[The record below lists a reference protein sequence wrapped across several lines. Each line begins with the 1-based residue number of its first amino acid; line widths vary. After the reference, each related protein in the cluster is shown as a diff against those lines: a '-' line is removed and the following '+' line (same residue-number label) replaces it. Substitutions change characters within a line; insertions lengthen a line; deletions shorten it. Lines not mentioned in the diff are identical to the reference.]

1 MTINSEVFP
10 DPDGPTT
17 ATASPAPISR
27 LTPRRIST
35 GPARLASLNLT
46 SAREMIGAAVAGTKS
61 LRSLCQWSRLSTWK
75 SVDRTVNRTGGDF
88 MKRRT
93 AARALGQVSMLAVL
107 VNACLILMSG
117 ASHAEAQS
125 DPIRIVAFGDSL
137 TAEYGL
143 PPGEAFPAQLEKA
156 LQEKGLAIEVINAG
170 VSGDTT
176 AAGLQR
182 FDWAFPDDAD
192 AAIVAL
198 GANDALRGIDPA
210 ETRRNLDEILT
221 RLDARGVPVL
231 IAGMRAPRNW
241 GDDYVM
247 RFDAIFP

>member
-1 MTINSEVFP
+1 
-10 DPDGPTT
+10 
-17 ATASPAPISR
+17 
-27 LTPRRIST
+27 
-35 GPARLASLNLT
+35 
-46 SAREMIGAAVAGTKS
+46 
-61 LRSLCQWSRLSTWK
+61 
-75 SVDRTVNRTGGDF
+75 

-137 TAEYGL
+137 TAGYGL

-247 RFDAIFP
+247 RFDAIFPELAERHDALLYPFFIERVALRPDLNLDDGMHPNGDGVAAIVEDILPQVEELIGRVQAKREASAEN

>member
-1 MTINSEVFP
+1 
-10 DPDGPTT
+10 
-17 ATASPAPISR
+17 
-27 LTPRRIST
+27 
-35 GPARLASLNLT
+35 
-46 SAREMIGAAVAGTKS
+46 
-61 LRSLCQWSRLSTWK
+61 
-75 SVDRTVNRTGGDF
+75 

-137 TAEYGL
+137 TAGYGL

-247 RFDAIFP
+247 RFDAIFPELAERHDALLYPFFIEQVALRPDLNLDDGMHPNGDGVAAIVEDILPQVEELIGRVQAKREASSGN

>member
-1 MTINSEVFP
+1 M
-10 DPDGPTT
+10 
-17 ATASPAPISR
+17 
-27 LTPRRIST
+27 
-35 GPARLASLNLT
+35 
-46 SAREMIGAAVAGTKS
+46 M
-61 LRSLCQWSRLSTWK
+61 
-75 SVDRTVNRTGGDF
+75 
-88 MKRRT
+88 RRT
-93 AARALGQVSMLAVL
+93 AARALAQVSMLAAL
-107 VNACLILMSG
+107 VNACLFLMAGASG
-117 ASHAEAQS
+117 AQVQS

-137 TAEYGL
+137 TAGYGL

-156 LQEKGLAIEVINAG
+156 LREKGHTIEVINAG

-182 FDWAFPDDAD
+182 FDWAFPDHAD

-221 RLDARGVPVL
+221 KLDARGVPVL

-241 GDDYVM
+241 GDDYVT
-247 RFDAIFP
+247 RFDAIFPELADRHDALLYPFFIERVALRPELNLDDGMHPNGKGVSAMVDDILPQVEELIGRAQAKREATPAN

>member
-1 MTINSEVFP
+1 
-10 DPDGPTT
+10 
-17 ATASPAPISR
+17 
-27 LTPRRIST
+27 
-35 GPARLASLNLT
+35 
-46 SAREMIGAAVAGTKS
+46 
-61 LRSLCQWSRLSTWK
+61 
-75 SVDRTVNRTGGDF
+75 

-137 TAEYGL
+137 TAGYGL

-247 RFDAIFP
+247 RFDAIFPELAERHDALLYPFFIEQVALRPDLNLDDGMHPNGDGVAAIVEDILPQVEELIGRVQAKREASSEN

>member
-1 MTINSEVFP
+1 
-10 DPDGPTT
+10 
-17 ATASPAPISR
+17 
-27 LTPRRIST
+27 
-35 GPARLASLNLT
+35 
-46 SAREMIGAAVAGTKS
+46 
-61 LRSLCQWSRLSTWK
+61 
-75 SVDRTVNRTGGDF
+75 

-137 TAEYGL
+137 TAGYGL

-231 IAGMRAPRNW
+231 VAGMRAPRNW

-247 RFDAIFP
+247 RFDAIFPELAERHDALLYPFFIEQVALRPDLNLDDGMHPNGDGVAAIVEDILPQVEELIGRVQAKREASAEN

>member
-1 MTINSEVFP
+1 
-10 DPDGPTT
+10 
-17 ATASPAPISR
+17 
-27 LTPRRIST
+27 
-35 GPARLASLNLT
+35 
-46 SAREMIGAAVAGTKS
+46 
-61 LRSLCQWSRLSTWK
+61 
-75 SVDRTVNRTGGDF
+75 

-137 TAEYGL
+137 TAGYGL

-247 RFDAIFP
+247 RFDAIFPELAERHDALLYPFFIEQVALRPDLNLDDGMHPNGDGVAAIVEDILPQVEELIGRVQAKREASAEN